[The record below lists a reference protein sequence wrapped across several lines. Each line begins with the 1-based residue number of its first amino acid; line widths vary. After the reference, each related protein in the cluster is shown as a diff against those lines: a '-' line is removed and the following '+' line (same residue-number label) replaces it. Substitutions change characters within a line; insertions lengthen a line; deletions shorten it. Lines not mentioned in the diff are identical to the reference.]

1 MAMIE
6 RTTIDGKPAT
16 VAYLKGDMT
25 PASKEDHTH
34 VKVIFDDGTVVFAT
48 RKEQDNDQVSR

>member
-16 VAYLKGDMT
+16 VAYLKGAMK
-25 PASKEDHTH
+25 PASKEDHTF
-34 VKVIFDDGTVVFAT
+34 VKVIFDDGNVVFAY
-48 RKEQDNDQVSR
+48 KEQANDKVSG